1 MTVLNS
7 VSEATRP
14 LSCGTF
20 NGGCTNAVFVSLGH
34 VGVINCVAVV
44 IEAANPSS
52 FQVLMK
58 NAEDCSFSVWE
69 VNINHLQLI
78 RRDDEPD
85 VP

>member
-1 MTVLNS
+1 MWHFRRWMHQCRL
-7 VSEATRP
+7 RQR
-14 LSCGTF
+14 
-20 NGGCTNAVFVSLGH
+20 H
-34 VGVINCVAVV
+34 VGVINCVTVV